1 VTPPILDAFVAATAL
16 VHRMT
21 LVTRNE
27 RDLAGLE
34 VPMLNPW
41 RA

>member
-1 VTPPILDAFVAATAL
+1 VIDVFLAATAL
-16 VHRMT
+16 VREMT

-27 RDLAGLE
+27 RDLARLE
-34 VPMLNPW
+34 IPVLNPW